1 MKRRD
6 QVKRHT
12 RLKGGN
18 KVWFEIERFRC
29 ESCQRI
35 HRAIPEFLAPYKH
48 YCLGLITSVLS
59 CRVVPKEYE
68 EEHNYPVEITMER
81 WKKWEELNRTD
92 IEGNIRSIGHRM
104 LGFSEELLTS
114 RVSLLDAMKSS
125 VKQWLG
131 IILRMIYNSGGRLR
145 PFPSQRG

>member
-29 ESCQRI
+29 ESCRRI
-35 HRAIPEFLAPYKH
+35 HRAIPAFLAPRKH

-59 CRVVPKEYE
+59 GRVVPRTYE

-81 WKKWEELNRTD
+81 WKKWEDLNRTD

-131 IILRMIYNSGGRLR
+131 IILRMIYNSGGELQS
-145 PFPSQRG
+145 FHE